1 MTVTYVIDGAEVTG
15 LEAFWQVLGAAVNG
29 PGGYFGANLDA
40 FADCLRG
47 GYGTPDDGDFAFLWR
62 DHLRSREALGHAETV
77 RTLEHRLARAHPTNR
92 AALLARL
99 ADARAGRGP
108 TDFDDLVAVFEREA
122 PGALTLA

>member
-15 LEAFWQVLGAAVNG
+15 LDAFWRVLGASVNG

-40 FADCLRG
+40 LADCLRG
-47 GYGTPDDGDFAFLWR
+47 GFGTPEDGDFAFVWR
-62 DHLRSREALGHAETV
+62 DHARSRETLGHAETA
-77 RTLEHRLARAHPTNR
+77 RTLELRLARAHPTNR
-92 AALLARL
+92 EHLRARL

>member
-15 LEAFWQVLGAAVNG
+15 LDAFWRVLGAAVNG
-29 PGGYFGANLDA
+29 PGGYFGTNLDA

-62 DHLRSREALGHAETV
+62 DHRRSREALGHAATV
-77 RTLEHRLARAHPTNR
+77 HTLERRLARAHPTNR
-92 AALLARL
+92 AALQARL

-122 PGALTLA
+122 PGALALA